1 MTHIWLQKLSGTL
14 NTIMPNTESHLLTSL
29 SLQADFSCN
38 NSNFGK
44 WWTRATLC
52 LVQSSKTLSSN
63 FWVSWHEYV
72 IQAVFHY
79 VHQLIDNF
87 ACQLCCATSL
97 VCNGIHS
104 WNSTSGNDNESCETE
119 QKQRSLRWWRQNNE
133 SITSGAVLL
142 LLMSPFKAEPD
153 PPVQNEVPCH
163 FFLTSSCVIPSC
175 LFLWCPPCWEKKK
188 KMAGYYQLFL
198 CAKQG
203 FSDKL
208 LEKKNINLSQIEK
221 YVNGAWFPVESL
233 PPPAPLEGFEGWK
246 WDTVTNFLL
255 WPCSAEMLNPLICL
269 FFEFSQKTLQDL
281 CRRKRWDFTLGIS
294 SGMQRHTRNRIS
306 QGWQQPGLFS

>member
-1 MTHIWLQKLSGTL
+1 MLCHITGVQWNTQLKFYVWKWQWELWDWTKTAKSSVVTPKQWVDYIWGSVAAINVTFQSRTWSTTTEWSTL
-14 NTIMPNTESHLLTSL
+14 PFFFNFLLCNSFLFVSLMP
-29 SLQADFSCN
+29 AM
-38 NSNFGK
+38 
-44 WWTRATLC
+44 
-52 LVQSSKTLSSN
+52 
-63 FWVSWHEYV
+63 
-72 IQAVFHY
+72 
-79 VHQLIDNF
+79 
-87 ACQLCCATSL
+87 
-97 VCNGIHS
+97 
-104 WNSTSGNDNESCETE
+104 
-119 QKQRSLRWWRQNNE
+119 LRE
-133 SITSGAVLL
+133 
-142 LLMSPFKAEPD
+142 
-153 PPVQNEVPCH
+153 
-163 FFLTSSCVIPSC
+163 
-175 LFLWCPPCWEKKK
+175 KK

-208 LEKKNINLSQIEK
+208 LEKKNINWSQIEK

-255 WPCSAEMLNPLICL
+255 WPCSAEMLSPLICL